1 MNSASPALSP
11 LPLHSPSLPRKRPNL
26 VQGAPI
32 PGARVGLGQAS
43 ALQRVGVAGLVI
55 IVHLV
60 GLALLARFATRPV
73 VIPELTTI
81 SLALIQAEPAV
92 APVAPAPAP
101 VAPAPAPVAPQPPT
115 PPKLKEEKVEPP
127 PEPPPKPQPRPE
139 PSTKPKPTP
148 PPPTPT
154 PTPRPKLTQS
164 ASALSQPES
173 APEPSAAPAP
183 AAPAPPASPAAPAV
197 TAAPAAAA
205 AALTAARFDA
215 AYLNN
220 PSPAYPMLSRRLREE
235 GEVMLRVLVA
245 ADGQAKRIEVRT
257 GSGSNRL
264 DRAAEDAVARW
275 RFVPA
280 RRGDSAVEAWVL
292 VPIVFK
298 LKGN

>member
-43 ALQRVGVAGLVI
+43 ALQRAGVAGLVI

-101 VAPAPAPVAPQPPT
+101 VAPQPPT

-139 PSTKPKPTP
+139 PSTKPKPT
-148 PPPTPT
+148 PPTPT

-245 ADGQAKRIEVRT
+245 ADGQPKRIEVRT

>member
-11 LPLHSPSLPRKRPNL
+11 LPLHSPSLPRKRPTL
-26 VQGAPI
+26 VQGAPT

-43 ALQRVGVAGLVI
+43 ALQRAGLAGLVI
-55 IVHLV
+55 LVHLA

-92 APVAPAPAP
+92 AP

-148 PPPTPT
+148 PPPPPT

-183 AAPAPPASPAAPAV
+183 AAPAPAASPAAPAV

>member
-43 ALQRVGVAGLVI
+43 ALQRAGVAGLVI

-101 VAPAPAPVAPQPPT
+101 VAPQPPT

-148 PPPTPT
+148 PTPTPT

-245 ADGQAKRIEVRT
+245 ADGQPKRIEVRT

>member
-43 ALQRVGVAGLVI
+43 ALQRAGVAGLVI

-101 VAPAPAPVAPQPPT
+101 VAPQPPT

-139 PSTKPKPTP
+139 PSTKPKPT
-148 PPPTPT
+148 PPTPT

-183 AAPAPPASPAAPAV
+183 AAPAPPASPTAPAV

-245 ADGQAKRIEVRT
+245 ADGQPKRIEVRT